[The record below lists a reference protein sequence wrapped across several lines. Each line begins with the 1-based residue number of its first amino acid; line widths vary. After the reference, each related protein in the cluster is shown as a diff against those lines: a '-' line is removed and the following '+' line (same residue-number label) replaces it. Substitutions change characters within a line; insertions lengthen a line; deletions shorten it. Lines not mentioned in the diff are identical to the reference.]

1 MLQYRHR
8 VTPALSQSCLGLFST
23 LIPVNLHPQ
32 PELGSL
38 LPIPCFPEA
47 AVFVL
52 QLILMMVVMSLMGPA
67 VQEASFHSLSYSH
80 PAEGHNP
87 SCAAPGRS

>member
-1 MLQYRHR
+1 MLQHRYR
-8 VTPALSQSCLGLFST
+8 VTRAFSQSCLSLFST
-23 LIPVNLHPQ
+23 LIPENLYPQ

-38 LPIPCFPEA
+38 LPISWFPEA

-52 QLILMMVVMSLMGPA
+52 QLIVVIVVMSLMGPA

-87 SCAAPGRS
+87 SCAAPGKS